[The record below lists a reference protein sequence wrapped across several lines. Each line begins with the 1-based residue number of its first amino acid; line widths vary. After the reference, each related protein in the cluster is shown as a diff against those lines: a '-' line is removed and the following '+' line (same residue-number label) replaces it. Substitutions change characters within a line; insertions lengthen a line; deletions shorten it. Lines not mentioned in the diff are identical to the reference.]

1 MNATT
6 ACHCI
11 ITLSLVSI
19 GVPTPVTATAAVGS
33 SDQASASSA
42 RPEVRKPGTPGT
54 ANPHGTARGTT
65 PTGKTREAPMP
76 PNRAQEVEE
85 RVRSGQMD
93 QPIAQGEISERLN
106 QLGSG
111 SKSAFDETTTR
122 PSRR

>member
-11 ITLSLVSI
+11 ITLSLVSVGLPSSI
-19 GVPTPVTATAAVGS
+19 TATAAVGS
-33 SDQASASSA
+33 GDQASASSTT
-42 RPEVRKPGTPGT
+42 PEVRKPGAPGT
-54 ANPHGTARGTT
+54 TNPPGTARGTT
-65 PTGKTREAPMP
+65 PAGKTREAPMP
-76 PNRAQEVEE
+76 PNRVQEVEE

-111 SKSAFDETTTR
+111 SKS
-122 PSRR
+122 PSPTGHSNR